1 MMAERTTRSGRT
13 AEPVLWLLFSAGGVV
28 SALFFPVLV
37 LLFGLAV
44 PLGWLSPAADHLH
57 AVLSNPLTLLVLFGV
72 CVLSLFHWAQRF
84 RYTLFDGLKLKDHQR
99 LINLGC
105 YTIAILG
112 SLAVAL
118 VLWQA
123 R

>member
-1 MMAERTTRSGRT
+1 M
-13 AEPVLWLLFSAGGVV
+13 LFSAGGVAA
-28 SALFFPVLV
+28 ALFLPVLMFI
-37 LLFGLAV
+37 FGLAV
-44 PLGWLSPAADHLH
+44 PLGWLAPGPDHLH
-57 AVLSNPLTLLVLFGV
+57 AVLANPLTLLVLLGV

-99 LINLGC
+99 LINIGC
-105 YTIAILG
+105 YTVAVLG
-112 SLAVAL
+112 SIAVAV

>member
-1 MMAERTTRSGRT
+1 
-13 AEPVLWLLFSAGGVV
+13 
-28 SALFFPVLV
+28 
-37 LLFGLAV
+37 
-44 PLGWLSPAADHLH
+44 
-57 AVLSNPLTLLVLFGV
+57 
-72 CVLSLFHWAQRF
+72 
-84 RYTLFDGLKLKDHQR
+84 LFDGLKLKDHQR

-105 YTIAILG
+105 YTVAVLG

>member
-1 MMAERTTRSGRT
+1 MMAERAMGSRRT
-13 AEPVLWLLFSAGGVV
+13 AEPILWLLFSAGGVV
-28 SALFFPVLV
+28 SALFLPVLV

-44 PLGWLSPAADHLH
+44 PLGWLAPGADHLH
-57 AVLSNPLTLLVLFGV
+57 AVLTNALSLLVLFGV

-99 LINLGC
+99 LINLAC
-105 YTIAILG
+105 YTVAVLG
-112 SLAVAL
+112 SLAVAF